1 MKIEYKNEK
10 NIILRVRKTNTIV
23 SGKELHYNRQ
33 IKICNHNCSRLML
46 MPSIRT
52 EYMLP

>member
-1 MKIEYKNEK
+1 MKIEYKNEN

-23 SGKELHYNRQ
+23 FGMELHYNRQ
-33 IKICNHNCSRLML
+33 IKICNHHCSRV
-46 MPSIRT
+46 MPSIKI